1 MHLIKKVLKFIFSKK
16 ILKYPPQKKIIVY
29 DSHSKDITKKFLLN
43 DYIILDTRYEK
54 FYLPIL
60 LKNFLK
66 FKFSYNDYLQEF
78 LSYVNP
84 KLLITF
90 IDHDLNF
97 YKLRMNS
104 GKKIA
109 IQQSRRSELQEDNFL
124 KIKKKRGDF
133 FKSDFIFTFNESVGK
148 KYSSIVDTKINYLGS
163 FRSNAVKLNSKKSNI
178 EMLYISTYRKSIDQ
192 KARKKNSYDFEYMNY
207 EYKLLNAINKYCS
220 KNKKKITILGS
231 SVEYPNEEKLFFS
244 RYFKNNFHYLKR
256 TRNRNTY
263 KIIDKSKVVIG
274 IDSTLIYESLGRG
287 VKSLFFCVR
296 ESRLYDFS
304 SRRFSWPLKLKKE
317 GTFWLN
323 FYSEKKIINKINT
336 IQKMNKKKWMSISK
350 YYRKKI
356 MPFNLG
362 NKKLYEVIN
371 KTLKD

>member
-29 DSHSKDITKKFLLN
+29 DSHSKDITKKFLLY

-124 KIKKKRGDF
+124 KIKKK
-133 FKSDFIFTFNESVGK
+133 K
-148 KYSSIVDTKINYLGS
+148 
-163 FRSNAVKLNSKKSNI
+163 
-178 EMLYISTYRKSIDQ
+178 
-192 KARKKNSYDFEYMNY
+192 
-207 EYKLLNAINKYCS
+207 
-220 KNKKKITILGS
+220 
-231 SVEYPNEEKLFFS
+231 
-244 RYFKNNFHYLKR
+244 
-256 TRNRNTY
+256 
-263 KIIDKSKVVIG
+263 
-274 IDSTLIYESLGRG
+274 
-287 VKSLFFCVR
+287 
-296 ESRLYDFS
+296 
-304 SRRFSWPLKLKKE
+304 RRF
-317 GTFWLN
+317 F
-323 FYSEKKIINKINT
+323 
-336 IQKMNKKKWMSISK
+336 
-350 YYRKKI
+350 
-356 MPFNLG
+356 
-362 NKKLYEVIN
+362 
-371 KTLKD
+371 